1 MIAMVLNRFGD
12 QVRHALDRHLTVIV
26 SAGLVAL
33 FGGVIASLYLF

>member
-1 MIAMVLNRFGD
+1 MIAMVLSRFGD